1 MSHKINSLKFAA
13 GKFNF
18 SHIRLII
25 MLVTLILLVLG
36 SGAPEIG
43 SGGGVG

>member
-1 MSHKINSLKFAA
+1 MSHKIKSLKFAA
-13 GKFNF
+13 GKINF
-18 SHIRLII
+18 SHLRLII

-43 SGGGVG
+43 PGGGIG